1 MFEIRS
7 QDRIEGEPV
16 MKQQLKVLL
25 YTLVG
30 NALRAVAGCAF
41 IVPQDFMLG
50 GSSGIA
56 LTVQHF
62 LPIRLSVISAVAGVS
77 LFCLGWAFLGWKFA
91 ANSLM
96 STIVYPIIMGFME
109 VSPGGKL
116 FVGEDKLICALY
128 CSLRIGRGVGLVGR
142 VGGSTG
148 GMDIPP
154 CILQKYKGIPV
165 GKSLMFFDGAI
176 ILAQVLLKGT
186 DGILYSLLILV
197 LTSIVIDHTI
207 VSREATVQIIIIS
220 PEFARIRHELLD
232 NINCGV
238 TMINMETGMTGE
250 QRQAILSVV
259 YAKKYPEIRDAALKI
274 DKNAFIIASDVKHV
288 NGQGYTL
295 ERVFL
300 NRKH

>member
-1 MFEIRS
+1 
-7 QDRIEGEPV
+7 
-16 MKQQLKVLL
+16 MKQNLKVLL

-30 NALRAVAGCAF
+30 NAMLAFAVCAF

-56 LTVQHF
+56 LTAQHF
-62 LPIRLSVISAVAGVS
+62 LPVRLSVITAVVGVS
-77 LFCLGWAFLGWKFA
+77 LFCLGWVFMGWKFA
-91 ANSLM
+91 ANSLL
-96 STIVYPIIMGFME
+96 STIVYPIIMAVME
-109 VSPGGKL
+109 ITPVGQL

-128 CSLRIGRGVGLVGR
+128 CAIVIGIGIGLVVR

-154 CILQKYKGIPV
+154 VILQKYKGIPV

-176 ILAQVLLKGT
+176 ILSQVLLKGT

-197 LTSIVIDHTI
+197 LTSAVIDRTI
-207 VSREATVQIIIIS
+207 VSGEATVQVIIIS
-220 PEFARIRHELLD
+220 PEYERIRHEILD

-238 TMINMETGMTGE
+238 TMIDMQTGMTGE
-250 QRQAILSVV
+250 KRQAILSVV
-259 YAKKYPEIRDAALKI
+259 YAKKYPEIRDAALQI
-274 DKNAFIIASDVKHV
+274 DKSAFIIASDVKNV

-295 ERVFL
+295 ERVWM

>member
-1 MFEIRS
+1 
-7 QDRIEGEPV
+7 
-16 MKQQLKVLL
+16 MKQHLKVLL
-25 YTLVG
+25 YTLLG
-30 NALRAVAGCAF
+30 NTMLAFAVCAF
-41 IVPQDFMLG
+41 IVPQNFMLG
-50 GSSGIA
+50 GSSGVA
-56 LTVQHF
+56 LTVQYF
-62 LPIRLSVISAVAGVS
+62 APIRLSIITALVGVT
-77 LFCLGWAFLGWKFA
+77 LFCMGWAFLGWKFA
-91 ANSLM
+91 ANSLL
-96 STIVYPIIMGFME
+96 STIVYPIVMGIME
-109 VSPGGKL
+109 ISPVGTL

-128 CSLRIGRGVGLVGR
+128 CSVLIGVGIGLVVR

-176 ILAQVLLKGT
+176 ILSQVLLKGT

-197 LTSIVIDHTI
+197 LTSVVIDHTI
-207 VSREATVQIIIIS
+207 VSGEATVQIIIIS
-220 PEFARIRHELLD
+220 PEYDRIRHEILD

-238 TMINMETGMTGE
+238 TMMDMETGLTGE
-250 QRQAILSVV
+250 KRQAILSVV

-274 DKNAFIIASDVKHV
+274 DKTAFIIASDVKNV

-295 ERVFL
+295 ERVWL

>member
-1 MFEIRS
+1 
-7 QDRIEGEPV
+7 
-16 MKQQLKVLL
+16 MKQHLKLL
-25 YTLVG
+25 IYTLLG
-30 NALRAVAGCAF
+30 NTMLAFAVCAF

-56 LTVQHF
+56 LSVQCF
-62 LPIRLSVISAVAGVS
+62 APIRLSVISAITNVI
-77 LFCLGWAFLGWKFA
+77 LFSLGWGFLGWKFA
-91 ANSLM
+91 ANSLL
-96 STIVYPIIMGFME
+96 STIVYPIIMGIME
-109 VSPGGKL
+109 ISPVGKL

-128 CSLRIGRGVGLVGR
+128 CSLLIGMGVGLVVR

-165 GKSLMFFDGAI
+165 GKSLMFFDGVI
-176 ILAQVLLKGT
+176 ILTQVLLKGT

-197 LTSIVIDHTI
+197 LTSIVVDHTI
-207 VSREATVQIIIIS
+207 VSGEATVQIIIIS
-220 PEFARIRHELLD
+220 PEFERIRHEILD

-238 TMINMETGMTGE
+238 SMIDMETGLTGE
-250 QRQAILSVV
+250 KRQAILSVV

-274 DKNAFIIASDVKHV
+274 DKSAFIIASDVKNV

-295 ERVFL
+295 ERVWM

>member
-1 MFEIRS
+1 
-7 QDRIEGEPV
+7 
-16 MKQQLKVLL
+16 MKQHLKLL
-25 YTLVG
+25 IYTLLG
-30 NALRAVAGCAF
+30 NTMLAFAVCAF

-56 LTVQHF
+56 LSVQCF
-62 LPIRLSVISAVAGVS
+62 APIRLSVISAITNII
-77 LFCLGWAFLGWKFA
+77 LFSLGWGFLGWKFA
-91 ANSLM
+91 ANSLL
-96 STIVYPIIMGFME
+96 STIVYPIIMGIME
-109 VSPGGKL
+109 ITPIGKL

-128 CSLRIGRGVGLVGR
+128 CAILIGVGIGLVVR

-154 CILQKYKGIPV
+154 VILQKYKGIPV
-165 GKSLMFFDGAI
+165 GKSLMFFDGVI
-176 ILAQVLLKGT
+176 ILSQVLLKGT

-197 LTSIVIDHTI
+197 LTSIVVDHTI
-207 VSREATVQIIIIS
+207 VSGEATVQIIIIS
-220 PEFARIRHELLD
+220 PEFERIRHEILD

-274 DKNAFIIASDVKHV
+274 DKNAFIIASDVKNV

-300 NRKH
+300 SRKH

>member
-1 MFEIRS
+1 
-7 QDRIEGEPV
+7 
-16 MKQQLKVLL
+16 MKQNLKVLL

-30 NALRAVAGCAF
+30 NTMLAFAVCAF

-56 LTVQHF
+56 LTTQYF
-62 LPIRLSVISAVAGVS
+62 LPVRLSVITAFVGVS
-77 LFCLGWAFLGWKFA
+77 LFCLGWAFMGWKFA
-91 ANSLM
+91 ANSLL
-96 STIVYPIIMGFME
+96 STVLYPIVMGILE
-109 VSPGGKL
+109 VTPVGTL

-128 CSLRIGRGVGLVGR
+128 CSIIIGVGIGLVVR

-154 CILQKYKGIPV
+154 VILQKYKGIPV
-165 GKSLMFFDGAI
+165 GKSLMVFDGVI

-197 LTSIVIDHTI
+197 LTSAVIDRTI
-207 VSREATVQIIIIS
+207 VSGEATVQVIIIS
-220 PEFARIRHELLD
+220 PEYERIRHEILD

-238 TMINMETGMTGE
+238 TMIDMQTGMTGE
-250 QRQAILSVV
+250 KRQAILSVV

-274 DKNAFIIASDVKHV
+274 DKSAFIIASDVKNV

-295 ERVFL
+295 ERVWM

>member
-1 MFEIRS
+1 
-7 QDRIEGEPV
+7 
-16 MKQQLKVLL
+16 MKQQLKVLI
-25 YTLVG
+25 YTLLG
-30 NALRAVAGCAF
+30 NAMLAFAVCAF
-41 IVPQDFMLG
+41 IVPQNFMLG

-62 LPIRLSVISAVAGVS
+62 LPIRLSIISAVAGAT
-77 LFCLGWAFLGWKFA
+77 LFCLGWAFMGWKFA
-91 ANSLM
+91 ANSLL

-109 VSPGGKL
+109 ISPVGTL

-128 CSLRIGRGVGLVGR
+128 CALLIGMGVGLVVR

-197 LTSIVIDHTI
+197 LTSAVVDRTI
-207 VSREATVQIIIIS
+207 VSGEATVQLIIIS
-220 PEFARIRHELLD
+220 PEYDRIRHEILD

-238 TMINMETGMTGE
+238 TMLDIQTGMTGE
-250 QRQAILSVV
+250 KRQAILSVV

-274 DKNAFIIASDVKHV
+274 DKSAFIIASDVKNV

-295 ERVFL
+295 ERVWM

>member
-1 MFEIRS
+1 
-7 QDRIEGEPV
+7 
-16 MKQQLKVLL
+16 MKQKLKILL
-25 YTLVG
+25 YTIVG
-30 NALRAVAGCAF
+30 NTLLAFAVCAF

-62 LPIRLSVISAVAGVS
+62 LPGVRLSVISAIAGFT
-77 LFCLGWAFLGWKFA
+77 LFCLGWGFMGWQFA
-91 ANSLM
+91 ANSLL
-96 STIVYPIIMGFME
+96 STIIYPIIMGFME
-109 VSPGGKL
+109 VSPVCGL
-116 FVGEDKLICALY
+116 FAGEDKLICALY
-128 CSLRIGRGVGLVGR
+128 CALLIGAGVGLVVR

-165 GKSLMFFDGAI
+165 GKSLMFFDGSI

-197 LTSIVIDHTI
+197 LTSAVIDRTI
-207 VSREATVQIIIIS
+207 VSGEATVQLIIIS
-220 PEFARIRHELLD
+220 PEYDRIRHEILD

-238 TMINMETGMTGE
+238 TMIDIQTGMTGE
-250 QRQAILSVV
+250 KRQAILSVV

-274 DKNAFIIASDVKHV
+274 DKTAFIIASDVKNV

-295 ERVFL
+295 ERVFI

>member
-1 MFEIRS
+1 
-7 QDRIEGEPV
+7 
-16 MKQQLKVLL
+16 MKQNLKVLL

-30 NALRAVAGCAF
+30 NTMLAFAVCAF

-56 LTVQHF
+56 LTTQYF
-62 LPIRLSVISAVAGVS
+62 LPVRLSVITAVTNVS
-77 LFCLGWAFLGWKFA
+77 LFCLGWAFMGWKFA
-91 ANSLM
+91 ANSLL
-96 STIVYPIIMGFME
+96 STIVYPIIMGIME
-109 VSPGGKL
+109 ITPVGQL

-128 CSLRIGRGVGLVGR
+128 CALLIGIGIGLVVR

-154 CILQKYKGIPV
+154 VILQKYKGIPV

-197 LTSIVIDHTI
+197 LTSAVIDRTI
-207 VSREATVQIIIIS
+207 VSGDATVQVIIIS
-220 PEFARIRHELLD
+220 PEYERIRHEILD

-238 TMINMETGMTGE
+238 TMIDIQTGMTGE
-250 QRQAILSVV
+250 KRQAILSVV

-274 DKNAFIIASDVKHV
+274 DKSAFIIASDVKNV

-295 ERVFL
+295 ERVFI

>member
-1 MFEIRS
+1 
-7 QDRIEGEPV
+7 
-16 MKQQLKVLL
+16 MKQQLKVLI
-25 YTLVG
+25 YTLLG
-30 NALRAVAGCAF
+30 NTMLAFAVCAF

-56 LTVQHF
+56 LTAQYF
-62 LPIRLSVISAVAGVS
+62 LPVRLSVITAVTNVS
-77 LFCLGWAFLGWKFA
+77 LFCLGWAFMGWKFA
-91 ANSLM
+91 ANSLL

-109 VSPGGKL
+109 ISPVGTM

-128 CSLRIGRGVGLVGR
+128 CAVLIGVGIGLVVR

-154 CILQKYKGIPV
+154 VILQKYRGIPV
-165 GKSLMFFDGAI
+165 GKSLIFFDGAI

-197 LTSIVIDHTI
+197 LTSAVIDRTI
-207 VSREATVQIIIIS
+207 VSGEATVQLIIIS
-220 PEFARIRHELLD
+220 PEYNRIRHEILD

-238 TMINMETGMTGE
+238 TMMDIETGMTGE
-250 QRQAILSVV
+250 KRQAILSVV

-274 DKNAFIIASDVKHV
+274 DKSAFIIASDVKNV

-300 NRKH
+300 SRKH

>member
-1 MFEIRS
+1 
-7 QDRIEGEPV
+7 
-16 MKQQLKVLL
+16 MKQQLKVLT
-25 YTLVG
+25 YTLLG
-30 NALRAVAGCAF
+30 NSLLAFAVCAF
-41 IVPQDFMLG
+41 IVPQNFMLG

-62 LPIRLSVISAVAGVS
+62 IPIRLSVISGIAGLS
-77 LFCLGWAFLGWKFA
+77 LFCLGWGFLGWKFA
-91 ANSLM
+91 ANSLL
-96 STIVYPIIMGFME
+96 STIIYPIIMGIME
-109 VSPGGKL
+109 ITPIGTL
-116 FVGEDKLICALY
+116 FVSEEKLICALY
-128 CSLRIGRGVGLVGR
+128 CALLIGTGVGLVVR

-154 CILQKYKGIPV
+154 CILQKYRGIPV
-165 GKSLMFFDGAI
+165 GKSLMFFDGAV

-197 LTSIVIDHTI
+197 LTSMVIDRTI
-207 VSREATVQIIIIS
+207 VSGEATVQITIIS
-220 PEFARIRHELLD
+220 PEHERIRHEILD

-238 TMINMETGMTGE
+238 TMLDIETGMTGE
-250 QRQAILSVV
+250 KRQAILSVV

-274 DKNAFIIASDVKHV
+274 DKTAFIIASDVKNV

-300 NRKH
+300 SRKH

>member
-1 MFEIRS
+1 
-7 QDRIEGEPV
+7 
-16 MKQQLKVLL
+16 MKQQLKVLV
-25 YTLVG
+25 YTLLG
-30 NALRAVAGCAF
+30 NTMLAFAVCAF

-56 LTVQHF
+56 LTARYF
-62 LPIRLSVISAVAGVS
+62 LPIRLSVITAVANVS
-77 LFCLGWAFLGWKFA
+77 LFCLGWVFLGWQFA
-91 ANSLM
+91 AKSLL
-96 STIVYPIIMGFME
+96 STIVYPIIMGIME
-109 VSPGGKL
+109 VSPVGTM
-116 FVGEDKLICALY
+116 FAGEDKLICALY
-128 CSLRIGRGVGLVGR
+128 CAILIGVGIGLVIR

-165 GKSLMFFDGAI
+165 GKSLIFFDGAI

-197 LTSIVIDHTI
+197 LTSVVVDHTI
-207 VSREATVQIIIIS
+207 VSGEATVQIIIIS
-220 PEFARIRHELLD
+220 PEYERIRHEILD

-238 TMINMETGMTGE
+238 TMMDIETGMTGE
-250 QRQAILSVV
+250 KRQAILSVV
-259 YAKKYPEIRDAALKI
+259 YTKKYPEIRDAALKI
-274 DKNAFIIASDVKHV
+274 DQNAFIIASDVKNV

>member
-1 MFEIRS
+1 
-7 QDRIEGEPV
+7 
-16 MKQQLKVLL
+16 MKQNLKVLL

-30 NALRAVAGCAF
+30 NAMLAFAVCAF

-56 LTVQHF
+56 LTAQHF
-62 LPIRLSVISAVAGVS
+62 LPVRLSVITAVVGVS
-77 LFCLGWAFLGWKFA
+77 LFCLGWVFMGWKFA
-91 ANSLM
+91 ANSLL
-96 STIVYPIIMGFME
+96 STIVYPIIMAVME
-109 VSPGGKL
+109 ITPVGQL

-128 CSLRIGRGVGLVGR
+128 CAILIGIGIGLVIR

-148 GMDIPP
+148 GMDLPP
-154 CILQKYKGIPV
+154 VILQKYKGIPV

-176 ILAQVLLKGT
+176 ILSQVLLKGT

-197 LTSIVIDHTI
+197 LTSAVIDRTI
-207 VSREATVQIIIIS
+207 VSGEATVQVIIIS
-220 PEFARIRHELLD
+220 PEYERIRHEILD

-238 TMINMETGMTGE
+238 TMIDMQTGMTGE
-250 QRQAILSVV
+250 KRQAILSVV
-259 YAKKYPEIRDAALKI
+259 YAKKYPEIRDAALQI
-274 DKNAFIIASDVKHV
+274 DKSAFIIASDVKNV

-295 ERVFL
+295 ERVWM

>member
-1 MFEIRS
+1 
-7 QDRIEGEPV
+7 
-16 MKQQLKVLL
+16 MKQQLKILI
-25 YTLVG
+25 YTLLG
-30 NALRAVAGCAF
+30 NTLLAFAVCAF

-56 LTVQHF
+56 LTVQYF
-62 LPIRLSVISAVAGVS
+62 LPIRLSVISGIAGFS
-77 LFCLGWAFLGWKFA
+77 LFCLGWAFMGWKFA
-91 ANSLM
+91 ANSLL
-96 STIVYPIIMGFME
+96 STIVYPIIMGIME
-109 VSPGGKL
+109 ITPVGTL
-116 FVGEDKLICALY
+116 FVNEDKLICALY
-128 CSLRIGRGVGLVGR
+128 CALLIGMGVGLVVR

-197 LTSIVIDHTI
+197 LTSAVIDHTI
-207 VSREATVQIIIIS
+207 VSGEATVQIIIIS
-220 PEFARIRHELLD
+220 PEYDRIRREILD

-238 TMINMETGMTGE
+238 TMMDIETGLTGDK
-250 QRQAILSVV
+250 RQAILSVV

-274 DKNAFIIASDVKHV
+274 DKTAFIIASDVKNV

-295 ERVFL
+295 ERVWL

>member
-1 MFEIRS
+1 
-7 QDRIEGEPV
+7 
-16 MKQQLKVLL
+16 MKQNLKVLL

-30 NALRAVAGCAF
+30 NTMLAFAVCAF

-56 LTVQHF
+56 LTTQYF
-62 LPIRLSVISAVAGVS
+62 LPIRLSVITAFVGVS
-77 LFCLGWAFLGWKFA
+77 LFCLGWAFMGWKFA
-91 ANSLM
+91 ANSLL
-96 STIVYPIIMGFME
+96 STVLYPIVMGILE
-109 VSPGGKL
+109 ITPVGTL

-128 CSLRIGRGVGLVGR
+128 CSIIIGVGIGLVVR

-154 CILQKYKGIPV
+154 VILQKYKGIPV
-165 GKSLMFFDGAI
+165 GKSLMVFDGVI
-176 ILAQVLLKGT
+176 IAAQVLLKGT

-197 LTSIVIDHTI
+197 LTSAVIDRTI
-207 VSREATVQIIIIS
+207 VSGDATVQVIIIS
-220 PEFARIRHELLD
+220 PEYERIRHEILD

-238 TMINMETGMTGE
+238 TMIDMQTGMTGE
-250 QRQAILSVV
+250 KRQAILSVV

-274 DKNAFIIASDVKHV
+274 DKNAFIIASDVKNV

-295 ERVFL
+295 ERVWM

>member
-1 MFEIRS
+1 
-7 QDRIEGEPV
+7 
-16 MKQQLKVLL
+16 MKQNLKVLL

-30 NALRAVAGCAF
+30 NTMLAFAVCAF

-56 LTVQHF
+56 LTTQYF
-62 LPIRLSVISAVAGVS
+62 LPVRLSVITAFVGVS
-77 LFCLGWAFLGWKFA
+77 LFCLGWAFMGWKFA
-91 ANSLM
+91 ANSLL
-96 STIVYPIIMGFME
+96 STVLYPIVMGILE
-109 VSPGGKL
+109 VTPVGTL

-128 CSLRIGRGVGLVGR
+128 CSVLIGVGIGLVVR

-154 CILQKYKGIPV
+154 VILQKYKGIPV
-165 GKSLMFFDGAI
+165 GKSLMVFDGI
-176 ILAQVLLKGT
+176 IIAAQVLLKGT

-197 LTSIVIDHTI
+197 LTSAVIDRTI
-207 VSREATVQIIIIS
+207 VSGEATVQVIIIS
-220 PEFARIRHELLD
+220 PEYERIRHEILD

-238 TMINMETGMTGE
+238 TMIDMQTGMTGE

-274 DKNAFIIASDVKHV
+274 DKSAFIIASDVKNV

-295 ERVFL
+295 ERVWM

>member
-1 MFEIRS
+1 
-7 QDRIEGEPV
+7 
-16 MKQQLKVLL
+16 MKQNLKVLI
-25 YTLVG
+25 YTLLG
-30 NALRAVAGCAF
+30 NAMLAFAVCAF

-56 LTVQHF
+56 LTIQCF
-62 LPIRLSVISAVAGVS
+62 APIRLSIISGATGVT
-77 LFCLGWAFLGWKFA
+77 LFCLGWAFMGWKFA
-91 ANSLM
+91 ANSLL
-96 STIVYPIIMGFME
+96 STIVYPIIMGILE
-109 VSPGGKL
+109 VTPVGQL
-116 FVGEDKLICALY
+116 FVGEDRLICALY
-128 CSLRIGRGVGLVGR
+128 CSVLIGVGIGLVVR

-197 LTSIVIDHTI
+197 LTSVVIDHTI
-207 VSREATVQIIIIS
+207 VSGEATVQIIIIS
-220 PEFARIRHELLD
+220 PEYERIRHEILD

-238 TMINMETGMTGE
+238 TMIDIQTGMTGE
-250 QRQAILSVV
+250 KRQAILSVV

-274 DKNAFIIASDVKHV
+274 DKTAFIIASDVKNV

-295 ERVFL
+295 ERVWM

>member
-1 MFEIRS
+1 
-7 QDRIEGEPV
+7 

-25 YTLVG
+25 YTIAG
-30 NALRAVAGCAF
+30 NTMLAFAVCAF
-41 IVPQDFMLG
+41 IVPQGFMLG
-50 GSSGIA
+50 GTSGIS

-62 LPIRLSVISAVAGVS
+62 LPIRLSIIAAIAGAS

-91 ANSLM
+91 ANSLI
-96 STIVYPIIMGFME
+96 STIVYPIIMGIME
-109 VSPGGKL
+109 VSPIGTL
-116 FVGEDKLICALY
+116 FVNEDKLICALY
-128 CSLRIGRGVGLVGR
+128 CSLLIGMGVGLVVR

-165 GKSLMFFDGAI
+165 GKSLMFFDGSI

-197 LTSIVIDHTI
+197 LTSAVIDRTI
-207 VSREATVQIIIIS
+207 VSGEATVQITIIT
-220 PEFARIRHELLD
+220 PEYERIRHEILD
-232 NINCGV
+232 RINCGV
-238 TMINMETGMTGE
+238 TMLDIETGLTGE
-250 QRQAILSVV
+250 KRQAILSVV

-274 DKNAFIIASDVKHV
+274 DHNAFIIASDVKNV

-295 ERVFL
+295 ERVWM

>member
-1 MFEIRS
+1 
-7 QDRIEGEPV
+7 
-16 MKQQLKVLL
+16 MKQHLKLL
-25 YTLVG
+25 IYTLLG
-30 NALRAVAGCAF
+30 NTMLAFAVCAF

-56 LTVQHF
+56 LSVQCF
-62 LPIRLSVISAVAGVS
+62 APIRLSVLSAITNVI
-77 LFCLGWAFLGWKFA
+77 LFSLGWGFLGWKFA
-91 ANSLM
+91 ANSLL
-96 STIVYPIIMGFME
+96 STIVYPIIMGIME
-109 VSPGGKL
+109 VSPVGKL

-128 CSLRIGRGVGLVGR
+128 CSLLIGMGVGLVVR

-154 CILQKYKGIPV
+154 VILQKYKGIPV
-165 GKSLMFFDGAI
+165 GKSLLFFDGVI
-176 ILAQVLLKGT
+176 ILSQVLLKGT

-197 LTSIVIDHTI
+197 LTSIVVDHTI
-207 VSREATVQIIIIS
+207 VSGEATVQIIIIS
-220 PEFARIRHELLD
+220 PEFERIRHEILD

-238 TMINMETGMTGE
+238 SMIDMETGLTGE
-250 QRQAILSVV
+250 KRQAILSVV

-274 DKNAFIIASDVKHV
+274 DKSAFIIASDVKNV

-295 ERVFL
+295 ERVWM

>member
-30 NALRAVAGCAF
+30 NAMLAFAVCAF

-109 VSPGGKL
+109 VSPVGKL

-128 CSLRIGRGVGLVGR
+128 CSVLSGVGIGLVVR

-186 DGILYSLLILV
+186 EGILYSLLILV
-197 LTSIVIDHTI
+197 LTSAVIDLTI
-207 VSREATVQIIIIS
+207 VSGEATGQVIIIT
-220 PEFARIRHELLD
+220 PEYERIRHEILD

-238 TMINMETGMTGE
+238 TMLDIQTGMTGE
-250 QRQAILSVV
+250 KRQAILSVV

-274 DKNAFIIASDVKHV
+274 DKNAFIIASDVKNV

-295 ERVFL
+295 ERVFI